1 MRVARP
7 GRFAKGAIQANGHR
21 AQLSRAAGVANQEHY
36 AKRLAR
42 RTVVTTRQPFCLI
55 NC

>member
-7 GRFAKGAIQANGHR
+7 GWFAKAAIQANGHR
-21 AQLSRAAGVANQEHY
+21 AQLSRAAGAANQEHY

-42 RTVVTTRQPFCLI
+42 RTVVTARQPFCLI